1 MASKGQNKL
10 LAQEFVTNY
19 WSTPEVNLALFKA
32 SPNVP
37 ALKAALEQIKASD
50 PLVVK
55 VAEAGRKSGQIMPSI
70 PEMAA
75 VWDPLGKAEAA
86 VVAGS
91 DPDSSISAAGKAI
104 QASLK

>member
-1 MASKGQNKL
+1 
-10 LAQEFVTNY
+10 
-19 WSTPEVNLALFKA
+19 
-32 SPNVP
+32 
-37 ALKAALEQIKASD
+37 
-50 PLVVK
+50 
-55 VAEAGRKSGQIMPSI
+55 MPSI